1 MLPASIAAGTWS
13 EAPGGPPEG
22 CPNRI
27 LCMPSPWR
35 DTVLA
40 LCSDYEKGC
49 VPGWPD
55 RYSAS
60 AVAGVRYLLS
70 ESGAALERL
79 REV

>member
-1 MLPASIAAGTWS
+1 
-13 EAPGGPPEG
+13 
-22 CPNRI
+22 
-27 LCMPSPWR
+27 MPSPWR